1 MITGLIPH
9 RYAKALY
16 KYALESNT
24 ARAVYEEMKAVVSS
38 FMKQP
43 DLEKVLSNPF
53 VDASDK
59 EKLLLAAAGKEP
71 GDDYRRFVK
80 LILDHN
86 REEFAYLMALAYRDI
101 YRTANRISQVK
112 ITTAV
117 ALPEEEMK
125 KLRQVVEKSFKDRK
139 FEYSEEVDSSIIGG
153 FVIDV
158 DSTRMDASIGSELE
172 QLRQN
177 LLRSN

>member
-1 MITGLIPH
+1 MISGLIPH

-16 KYALESNT
+16 KFAAENNGTDTIY
-24 ARAVYEEMKAVVSS
+24 REMQSLIDS
-38 FMKQP
+38 FSTNP
-43 DLEKVLSNPF
+43 ELEKVLSNPF
-53 VDASDK
+53 VETADK
-59 EKLLLAAAGKEP
+59 EKILLSAAGKNP

-80 LILDHN
+80 LILDHK

-101 YRTANRISQVK
+101 YRKANNISQVR
-112 ITTAV
+112 ITTAAELPDNEV
-117 ALPEEEMK
+117 A
-125 KLRQVVEKSFKDRK
+125 KLRAVVERSFPESK
-139 FEYSEEVDSSIIGG
+139 FEYTYDVNPELIGG

-158 DSTRMDASIGSELE
+158 DSTRMDASISNELE

>member
-1 MITGLIPH
+1 MISGLIPH

-16 KYALESNT
+16 KYSLTTNT
-24 ARAVYEEMKAVVSS
+24 TDAVYREMKTLIES
-38 FMKQP
+38 FSKNP
-43 DLEKVLSNPF
+43 ELEKVLSNPF
-53 VDASDK
+53 VDSGDK
-59 EKLLLAAAGKEP
+59 AKILLAAAGENP

-80 LILDHN
+80 LILDHK

-101 YRTANRISQVK
+101 YRKEKNISQVR

-117 ALPEEEMK
+117 ELADDEMA
-125 KLRQVVEKSFKDRK
+125 KLRGVVERSFKDTV
-139 FEYSEEVDSSIIGG
+139 FEYSYDIDPDLIGG

-158 DSTRMDASIGSELE
+158 DSTRMDASISNELE

>member
-1 MITGLIPH
+1 MISGLIPH

-24 ARAVYEEMKAVVSS
+24 ADAVYGEMKTLIES
-38 FMKQP
+38 FRANAS
-43 DLEKVLSNPF
+43 LEKVLSNPF
-53 VDASDK
+53 VEAADK
-59 EKLLLAAAGKEP
+59 EKILLSAAGENP

-80 LILDHN
+80 LILDHK

-101 YRTANRISQVK
+101 YRKENNISQVR

-117 ALPEEEMK
+117 EMPESEMA
-125 KLRQVVEKSFKDRK
+125 KLRGVVERAFKNTK
-139 FEYSEEVDSSIIGG
+139 LEYSTAVDPDLIGG

-158 DSTRMDASIGSELE
+158 DSTRMDASISNELE